1 MFISAHP
8 DDIEASAGGL
18 ISILTAQK
26 PKPPQIYYV
35 ILTNGDKGCAASF
48 CQNWTSEH
56 IAEAR
61 HQEALHAATAL
72 KVPQSH
78 VVLLDYEDTMLPS
91 YPEQDPRRDLITQI
105 RKYRPDAIFTWY
117 PYPNW
122 ALQPSAGWEDLG
134 YHPDHQQA
142 GKLALDAK
150 FDAGV
155 GRLWP
160 DAGPSWVTSEFYMFG
175 FISGQSYVQL
185 TETQVKAKLNA
196 YLQHKTQIPDDSS
209 IILEAFTEL
218 TEVIGQAT
226 GVPGVTLAEAYIP
239 FF

>member
-8 DDIEASAGGL
+8 DDIEACAGGL
-18 ISILTAQK
+18 ISILTSHK
-26 PKPPQIYYV
+26 PNPPEISYV
-35 ILTNGDKGCAASF
+35 ILTNGDKGCGASF
-48 CQNWTSEH
+48 CKNWTSEH
-56 IAEAR
+56 IAFAR
-61 HQEALHAATAL
+61 SQEAINAAAVL
-72 KVPQSH
+72 KVPASN

-91 YPEQDPRRDLITQI
+91 YPEQQPRRDLIQQI
-105 RKYRPDAIFTWY
+105 RKFRPNAIFTWY

-122 ALQPSAGWEDLG
+122 ALQEHLGWEDLG

-155 GRLWP
+155 GLLWP
-160 DAGPSWVTSEFYMFG
+160 DVGPSWVTSEFYMFG
-175 FISGQSYVQL
+175 FISGETYVSL
-185 TETQVKAKLNA
+185 TDDQVKAKLAA
-196 YLQHKTQIPDDSS
+196 YLQHKTQIPDEAS
-209 IILEAFTEL
+209 IIINAFTEL

-239 FF
+239 FY